1 MSCSPTSRRDFL
13 KQSAL
18 AGVGFWVAGGL
29 TAAPSRQPGPN
40 ERVNVG
46 VIGCGGQGGGDTNSV
61 NNTKLVNIV
70 ALCDV
75 DDARAAGAYRAYP
88 KAAVYHDYRV
98 MLERQKDIDAVIVA
112 TPDHM
117 HAHASVAAMRLGK
130 HCYTEKPLCHS
141 VSECRVMKE
150 TAQKHKVAT

>member
-1 MSCSPTSRRDFL
+1 MSRSPTSRRDFL

-46 VIGCGGQGGGDTNSV
+46 VIGAGGQGGSDTNSV
-61 NNTKLVNIV
+61 NKTGLANIV

-75 DDARAAGAYRAYP
+75 DEARAAKQFAAFP
-88 KAAVYHDYRV
+88 KAERYTDFRM
-98 MLERQKDIDAVIVA
+98 MLEKQKNIDAVIVG
-112 TPDHM
+112 TPDHT
-117 HAHASVAAMRLGK
+117 HAFASIMAMRLGK
-130 HCYTEKPLCHS
+130 HCYT
-141 VSECRVMKE
+141 
-150 TAQKHKVAT
+150 